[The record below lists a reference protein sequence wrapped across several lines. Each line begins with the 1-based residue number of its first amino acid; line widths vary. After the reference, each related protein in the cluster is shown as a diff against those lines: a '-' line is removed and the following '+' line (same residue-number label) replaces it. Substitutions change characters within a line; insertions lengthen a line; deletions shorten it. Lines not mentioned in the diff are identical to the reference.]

1 MNNIYTIDNPFSV
14 TKATEFSDNQINDY
28 WVDNSRLLR
37 PNEFLPKY
45 VLGGKGCGKT
55 HLLRYHS
62 YPLQKIRKGNLAA
75 IIKDD
80 KYIGIYSI
88 LDGIRSSNFKGKGV
102 DDEQWESVFEYYFE
116 LYICEGLLQ
125 VTKEIFSENISGN
138 YSEKEFANAIAK
150 LVYTDIH
157 DKAGTIDDILIKIS
171 LLRRKIDIEI
181 VNAAFNRKLDIQS
194 VTVLFSPGDLLFKIP
209 KLLTDNI
216 ELLRDVKFIYILDEY
231 EKLFE
236 WQKVFINTLVWEKKP
251 PCTFWIGARRYGYT
265 NMQTKAGEKL
275 KLGSEYQHI
284 FLDEEFQANEDMYK
298 EFAKKLYLRRLQS
311 LYPDLESKEI
321 ETKFSNK
328 FEEYSDEKIINII
341 TVKHKDGCYKHI
353 KNLRSKIISASKKGT
368 IKTLKEKE
376 VDILINQI
384 ISNTDNNPLEQ
395 KYKIYLLYKTWA
407 NTKGVI
413 SLQPIVD
420 SVNIEYNLFLAKEK
434 SEFDNIQ
441 EKYKSDLLAQLSTE
455 NKIKNTCYSG
465 IDKFIE
471 LSWGNPRVFL
481 VILKS
486 IIEKSDIFG
495 EKPLE
500 NGSVISL
507 ETQFLGVYETSKWF
521 YQDAE
526 IIGETGKNLYKSLW
540 KLSDLLQLYRFSD
553 KPTETSVSSFNFG
566 LEEVSD
572 DALEYVKLAESHSLI
587 IKVEGRKQRN
597 SGRREIT
604 YQLNKILSP
613 FWNLPII
620 RRGIAD
626 LNKPMVEAIFN
637 PAENNQFDLLYKEM
651 RNRYSAPFFG
661 RTAVKIKAES
671 IEGSLNLFSKSE
683 E

>member
-1 MNNIYTIDNPFSV
+1 MNTYSIDNPFSV

-37 PNEFLPKY
+37 PNEVLPKY

-62 YPLQKIRKGNLAA
+62 YSLQKIRSGNLAE
-75 IIKDD
+75 IINND
-80 KYIGIYSI
+80 KYVGIYSI

-102 DDEQWESVFEYYFE
+102 DEEQWKSVFEYYFE

-125 VTKEIFSENISGN
+125 VAKEIFSENISVN
-138 YSEKEFANAIAK
+138 YSEKEFANDISK
-150 LVYTDIH
+150 LFYADTEQ
-157 DKAGTIDDILIKIS
+157 GLETIDDILIKIS
-171 LLRRKIDIEI
+171 LLRKKIDIEI
-181 VNAAFNRKLDIQS
+181 VNAAFKRKLDVQS
-194 VTVLFSPGDLLFKIP
+194 VTILFSPGDLLFKIP

-216 ELLRDVKFIYILDEY
+216 EPLRDVKFIYILDEY

-236 WQKVFINTLVWEKKP
+236 WQKVFVNTLVWEKKP

-275 KLGSEYQHI
+275 KLGSEYQQI

-298 EFAKKLYLRRLQS
+298 EFAKKLYLRRLEN
-311 LYPDLESKEI
+311 LYSDTEI
-321 ETKFSNK
+321 KQIEIKFSNK
-328 FEEYSDEKIINII
+328 FEEYSDEKIINAII
-341 TVKHKDGCYKHI
+341 EKYKDGDYKHI
-353 KNLRSKIISASKKGT
+353 KLLRNKITNASKKGT
-368 IKTLKEKE
+368 IKALTEKE
-376 VDILINQI
+376 VDRITNQI

-395 KYKIYLLYKTWA
+395 KYKIYLLYKNWA
-407 NTKGVI
+407 NIKGVI
-413 SLQPIVD
+413 SLQSIADAVD
-420 SVNIEYNLFLAKEK
+420 KEYNLFLAKQK
-434 SEFDNIQ
+434 SEFDNIR
-441 EKYKSDLLAQLSTE
+441 EKYKSDLLAQLSAE
-455 NKIKNTCYSG
+455 SKIKNTCYSG

-540 KLSDLLQLYRFSD
+540 KLADLLQLYRFSD

-566 LEEVSD
+566 LEEISD
-572 DALEYVKLAESHSLI
+572 EALEYVELAKAHSLI
-587 IKVEGRKQRN
+587 VEVGGRKQRN
-597 SGRREIT
+597 SGRKEVT
-604 YQLNKILSP
+604 YQLNRILSP

-637 PAENNQFDLLYKEM
+637 PAENNQFDLLYKDM
-651 RNRYSAPFFG
+651 KNRYSAPFFG
-661 RTAVKIKAES
+661 KTAAKIKAEPT
-671 IEGSLNLFSKSE
+671 EGLLNLFSKDE

>member
-1 MNNIYTIDNPFSV
+1 MNAYNIDNPFSV

-62 YPLQKIRKGNLAA
+62 FPLQKIRRGNFKE
-75 IIKDD
+75 IINID

-102 DDEQWESVFEYYFE
+102 DEEQWKSVFEYYFE

-125 VTKEIFSENISGN
+125 VTKEIFCDNISGN
-138 YSEKEFANAIAK
+138 YSEKEFTNAITK
-150 LVYTDIH
+150 LFYNNNHEKIEI
-157 DKAGTIDDILIKIS
+157 IDDVLEKLS
-171 LLRRKIDIEI
+171 LLRRKIDKEI
-181 VNAAFNRKLDIQS
+181 VNAAFTRKLDVQS
-194 VTVLFSPGDLLFKIP
+194 VTILFSPGDLLFKIP

-216 ELLRDVKFIYILDEY
+216 ESLRDVKFIYILDEY

-236 WQKVFINTLVWEKKP
+236 WQKVFVNTLVWEKKP

-284 FLDEEFQANEDMYK
+284 FLDEEFQANEQMYK
-298 EFAKKLYLRRLQS
+298 EFAKKLYLRRLES
-311 LYPDLESKEI
+311 LYPDTEAKQIEIRFSK
-321 ETKFSNK
+321 K
-328 FEEYSDEKIINII
+328 FEEYSDDKIINSII
-341 TVKHKDGCYKHI
+341 EKHKDGNFNHI
-353 KNLRSKIISASKKGT
+353 KHLRSNILNALKKGT
-368 IKTLKEKE
+368 IKALKEKE
-376 VDILINQI
+376 VDALII
-384 ISNTDNNPLEQ
+384 EIVSNTDNNPLEQ
-395 KYKIYLLYKTWA
+395 KYKIYLLYKEWA
-407 NTKGVI
+407 NRKGVI
-413 SLQPIVD
+413 SLQSIVD
-420 SVNIEYNLFLAKEK
+420 RVNKEYDLFLAQEK
-434 SEFDNIQ
+434 SEFENIR
-441 EKYKSDLLAQLSTE
+441 EKYKSDLLAQLSYE

-486 IIEKSDIFG
+486 IIEKSDVFG

-526 IIGETGKNLYKSLW
+526 IIGETGKNLYRSLW

-566 LEEVSD
+566 LDEISEE
-572 DALEYVKLAESHSLI
+572 ALEYVKLIEAHSLI
-587 IKVEGRKQRN
+587 VNVEGRKQRN
-597 SGRREIT
+597 SGRKEIT

-613 FWNLPII
+613 FWNLPIV

-637 PAENNQFDLLYKEM
+637 PAENNQFDILYKEM
-651 RNRYSAPFFG
+651 KSRYSAPFFG
-661 RTAVKIKAES
+661 KTSVKIKAEY
-671 IEGSLNLFSKSE
+671 EDGSLNLFHKSE